1 MNPEPG
7 TLNPEQRTRNG
18 DPVGISLVDGARF
31 PIMQAGLI
39 VRRARG
45 AGS

>member
-1 MNPEPG
+1 MNPKPG
-7 TLNPEQRTRNG
+7 APNPERRIRNG